1 MSLPV
6 PLSVRIVTA
15 AGDRHVARDLR
26 DLRFRSTV
34 PGGFASAQLSFH
46 RPLSLQPVDVAY
58 YGQVFVYDRS
68 GQTVWAGRLED
79 PGRSAGSDGEVW
91 QINAVGP
98 SAHTRDRTVPLVY
111 VDTDFAFER
120 VDNQTP
126 GGVDSVGAS
135 PGDPLGLDQ
144 WQLLRFPASTPVG
157 MGSRVS
163 VRYQH
168 LWRAGQKLARVSA
181 GWDAGV
187 TDANYAV
194 QAVARTDGSLGGGDV
209 AATAGLNTVGGNFA
223 AVIATDF
230 PAANLRNT
238 IEFRLFKSAAGS
250 ATISTDTYWAALK
263 DIAIVGTRYNAAGTE
278 LLTAASYPLS
288 TVLAHEVVADLLG
301 RLLTQFD
308 GANASIT
315 AGTHPITK
323 LAWVDGVDAERVLA
337 ELMRLEPRCF
347 WAAWEPNAA
356 GRYCFEWATWPTS
369 VRFDADVSDTFDSP
383 GSADGL
389 YDRVRV
395 RWVDGAGR
403 PRTTVRTQT
412 VQVLADAGISRE
424 AFIDLGAVS
433 GGESNANRAGD
444 EFLAEHAAAPNQGT
458 LTVARP
464 LIDYTSGRT
473 VYPWELPRL
482 APGSLIRV
490 RGVLPRVDSLNASAR
505 DGVTVFRCVGAEF
518 NASSASCQLE
528 LDSFAPTMPR
538 QISKAL
544 RAQTGPPRR

>member
-6 PLSVRIVTA
+6 PLSVRIVTG
-15 AGDRHVARDLR
+15 AGDRHVTRDLR
-26 DLRFRSTV
+26 DLSFRSTI

-46 RPLSLQPVDVAY
+46 RPLALQPADVAY

-79 PGRSAGSDGEVW
+79 PGRSAGGDGEVW

-120 VDNQTP
+120 VDNNTP
-126 GGVDSVGAS
+126 GGVDQVGAS

-144 WQLLRFPASTPVG
+144 WQLLRFPVSTPVFQG
-157 MGSRVS
+157 ARVA
-163 VRYQH
+163 VRYNH

-187 TDANYAV
+187 TDANYAL
-194 QAVARTDGSLGGGDV
+194 QAVARTDGSLGSGDV
-209 AATAGLNTVGGNFA
+209 AANANLATVGGNFA

-230 PAANLRNT
+230 AAANLRNT
-238 IEFRLFKSAAGS
+238 IEFRLFKTAAGS
-250 ATISTDTYWAALK
+250 ATITTDTYWASLR
-263 DIAIVGTRYNAAGTE
+263 DIAIVGTRYNASGTE
-278 LLTAASYPLS
+278 LLTAASYPLP

-301 RLLTQFD
+301 RLLNLFD
-308 GANASIT
+308 GAGASIAT
-315 AGTHPITK
+315 GTYPIPK

-356 GRYCFEWATWPTS
+356 GKYRFEWSNWPTT
-369 VRFDADVSDTFDSP
+369 VRFDADVSDGFDSP
-383 GSADGL
+383 GSANGL

-395 RWVDGAGR
+395 RWVDQAGK

-412 VQVLADAGISRE
+412 VQALTDAGFSRE
-424 AFIDLGAVS
+424 AFIDLGATA
-433 GGESNANRAGD
+433 GNESNANRAGD
-444 EFLAEHAAAPNQGT
+444 EFLSEHAAAPNQGS
-458 LTVARP
+458 LTIARP

-490 RGVLPRVDSLNASAR
+490 RGVLPRLDSLNASAR
-505 DGVTVFRCVGAEF
+505 DGVTVFRVVGAEF
-518 NASSASCQLE
+518 NARSASCRLE
-528 LDSFAPTMPR
+528 LDSFAPSMPR
-538 QISKAL
+538 QISIAI
-544 RAQTGPPRR
+544 RSQAGPPRR